1 MGYPTSALAT
11 SRARTATGLSNVAV
25 SQASS
30 ALRSAVGSVIQGAG
44 FTSAPLPANWDIPGI
59 SQPTGKPPTPANIPG
74 GSGVGPAPTGSPQ
87 PVGSPRPV
95 GAPAPA
101 RPLPSPRSG
110 PVPASPSLPRGVGV
124 PSALPGALGA
134 LRAMNA
140 ASWGLM
146 AAMAAA
152 SAYEWWRKQQYGHL
166 WVPQAAEWDWED
178 PNAPPYLPDPTQ
190 SYVTVC
196 GDTPQTHGP
205 YPGAPWCGLAIDVV
219 DSDQTGVEHE
229 YEVIS
234 EVPEPF
240 SREVWEWVIV
250 WRENPELTARA
261 WPAVRAHYEKHDKP
275 PAPATPPEHWPE
287 PWQNPAASPFP
298 SNSPMP
304 GANPAPE
311 FPPMIDPLSNPIKS
325 PTPAPTPIPIPYGL
339 IPHVGPNPNRSP
351 TEQPQRG
358 NGPLPG
364 QEPAPPRRE
373 PPERPGDR
381 PKWPK
386 RPGAREKEK
395 KLGAK
400 GTVALGLA
408 MGVTEVNDIVTALWE
423 ALPPYIRRQYREG
436 GKPAYPPIA
445 RMYKDVYKNWDVVD
459 AEAAVENL
467 LINQIEDMVIGS
479 VHSAIDK
486 ALGPV
491 ATTKWQNNPTKPQF
505 EKDLAKA
512 VNDVVE
518 PIIRDLV
525 DPEVD
530 RGTAG
535 QLGALWD
542 RLE

>member
-110 PVPASPSLPRGVGV
+110 P
-124 PSALPGALGA
+124 
-134 LRAMNA
+134 
-140 ASWGLM
+140 
-146 AAMAAA
+146 
-152 SAYEWWRKQQYGHL
+152 
-166 WVPQAAEWDWED
+166 
-178 PNAPPYLPDPTQ
+178 
-190 SYVTVC
+190 
-196 GDTPQTHGP
+196 
-205 YPGAPWCGLAIDVV
+205 
-219 DSDQTGVEHE
+219 
-229 YEVIS
+229 
-234 EVPEPF
+234 
-240 SREVWEWVIV
+240 
-250 WRENPELTARA
+250 
-261 WPAVRAHYEKHDKP
+261 
-275 PAPATPPEHWPE
+275 
-287 PWQNPAASPFP
+287 
-298 SNSPMP
+298 
-304 GANPAPE
+304 
-311 FPPMIDPLSNPIKS
+311 
-325 PTPAPTPIPIPYGL
+325 
-339 IPHVGPNPNRSP
+339 
-351 TEQPQRG
+351 
-358 NGPLPG
+358 
-364 QEPAPPRRE
+364 
-373 PPERPGDR
+373 
-381 PKWPK
+381 
-386 RPGAREKEK
+386 
-395 KLGAK
+395 
-400 GTVALGLA
+400 
-408 MGVTEVNDIVTALWE
+408 

-479 VHSAIDK
+479 VHSAIDR

-525 DPEVD
+525 DPEID

-535 QLGALWD
+535 QLGGLWD